1 MGLSAQPG
9 DDVPAYY
16 LDPERAKGKRPG
28 EMEMGAALC
37 AELYKRRITAALTTW
52 PTLSKR
58 VKACI
63 AESTAWEKAYGTI
76 DKIPTGGA
84 QTKRVTHNI
93 ETGEE
98 VTEPW
103 PWADWMWPFIR
114 LGRQR
119 AGQAVDAAVK
129 KEECVNKDAQL
140 RAEQTVARLQA
151 ALLTASSDAKQAV
164 QADLNAAQARLLA
177 LSGGRR
183 GDKSK
188 AKAVKRESDDA
199 DEEEDSDSDAGG
211 EGAGPTRTRRSG
223 TGLDAGLAAL
233 LKQSREGQSG
243 LKDALAALSAQ
254 AEAAR
259 SHAAAE
265 AEKQHARQ
273 MELEAERAKQTER
286 LLLGL
291 VGAFGSGARKR
302 SRSRSRSR

>member
-28 EMEMGAALC
+28 EMEIGVALC

-129 KEECVNKDAQL
+129 KEECVNKE
-140 RAEQTVARLQA
+140 RAVARRANRRA
-151 ALLTASSDAKQAV
+151 AAGS
-164 QADLNAAQARLLA
+164 AAH
-177 LSGGRR
+177 G
-183 GDKSK
+183 
-188 AKAVKRESDDA
+188 VKRRE
-199 DEEEDSDSDAGG
+199 AGG
-211 EGAGPTRTRRSG
+211 ASGLGRGAGAPAGAVGRPARR
-223 TGLDAGLAAL
+223 
-233 LKQSREGQSG
+233 
-243 LKDALAALSAQ
+243 
-254 AEAAR
+254 
-259 SHAAAE
+259 
-265 AEKQHARQ
+265 
-273 MELEAERAKQTER
+273 
-286 LLLGL
+286 
-291 VGAFGSGARKR
+291 
-302 SRSRSRSR
+302 